1 MVSETQNVS
10 SMLLGTCFRLDMEDV
25 PISSLARESRL
36 VLVLFGRSLQ
46 APESGDK
53 ESTPQYKQ
61 EEIGWTSV
69 QFFNYEG

>member
-1 MVSETQNVS
+1 
-10 SMLLGTCFRLDMEDV
+10 MEDV

-61 EEIGWTSV
+61 EEIGWASV